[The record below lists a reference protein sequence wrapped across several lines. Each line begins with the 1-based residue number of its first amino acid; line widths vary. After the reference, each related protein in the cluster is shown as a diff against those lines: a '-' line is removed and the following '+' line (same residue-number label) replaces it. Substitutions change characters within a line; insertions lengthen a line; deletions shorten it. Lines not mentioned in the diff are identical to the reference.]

1 MSLCS
6 SLFRIGFVG
15 FDDCQDAFDL
25 ACRYPEVLGHENR
38 DGRCLAGCSE
48 VEQIPGYYALAP
60 LTQREFTYRHDSAIL
75 LALFEL
81 VADEGAAVTG
91 SLTVLDPPG
100 GGGEAD
106 LRCVMSEDRKSTR
119 LNSSH

>member
-6 SLFRIGFVG
+6 SLFRIVFVG

-25 ACRYPEVLGHENR
+25 ACRYPEVLGDENC
-38 DGRCLAGCSE
+38 DGRCLARCSE
-48 VEQIPGYYALAP
+48 VEQIPRDDALAP

-75 LALFEL
+75 LPLFEL
-81 VADEGAAVTG
+81 AADERAGVTG

-100 GGGEAD
+100 
-106 LRCVMSEDRKSTR
+106 
-119 LNSSH
+119 